1 MSRIFI
7 NYRRLDTEGYVGRL
21 YDHLLKKFKPDD
33 IFMDVQNIR
42 PGVDFVQALEDAV
55 AGCDVFIAMIG
66 PHWLRLSDEAGMRRL
81 DAPNDF
87 VRLEIASALK
97 QDKLIFPVLVGG
109 VTMPAFNDLPDEIQ
123 GLARRNALSLD
134 HKEFARD
141 VEALIE
147 LIRAAVPSH
156 ASFKKMADSA
166 AIQQKTELLKAVRID
181 LVGATDSPLYTYRNE
196 NRYFPVLGEG
206 NPDANIL
213 FIGEA
218 PGSAEAET
226 GKVFVGPSGGIL
238 DEMLASVDLSRE
250 DVFLTNILLDRAPGN
265 RNPTPEELA
274 YYTPFTDRIIEIIQ
288 PRVIVTLGRFAME
301 YLLKKLDVPEKR
313 GKISKQHGKL
323 IKAQMPYGDIHV
335 VPMYHPAFVLYT
347 PNKRDVLRQDFD
359 KLRLFV

>member
-42 PGVDFVQALEDAV
+42 PGADFVQAIEDAV
-55 AGCDVFIAMIG
+55 AGCDVFVAVIG
-66 PHWLRLSDEAGMRRL
+66 PHWLTLHDTPQVRRL
-81 DAPNDF
+81 DAPDDF
-87 VRLEIASALK
+87 VRLEIESALK
-97 QDKLIFPVLVGG
+97 QDKLIIPVLVGG
-109 VTMPAFNDLPDEIQ
+109 VTMPAFAVLPESIQ
-123 GLARRNALSLD
+123 ALARRNALTLD

-156 ASFKKMADSA
+156 ASFKKTADSDIVRQKA
-166 AIQQKTELLKAVRID
+166 ALLKELRID

-196 NRYFPVLGEG
+196 NRYFPVLGDG

-218 PGSAEAET
+218 PGKQEAET
-226 GKVFVGPSGGIL
+226 GKVFVGASGKVLDDMLESIGI
-238 DEMLASVDLSRE
+238 SRD
-250 DVFLTNILLDRAPGN
+250 DVFITNILLDRAPGN
-265 RNPTPEELA
+265 RNPNPEELA
-274 YYTPFTDRIIEIIQ
+274 YYTTFMDRIIEIIQ
-288 PRVIVTLGRFAME
+288 PAVIVTLGRFAME

-313 GKISKQHGKL
+313 GKISQQHGKL
-323 IKAQMPYGDIHV
+323 IKAQLPYGDIHV

-347 PNKRDVLRQDFD
+347 PNKRDVLRKDFE
-359 KLRLFV
+359 KLTLFV